1 MDASGGA
8 RRFWSRG
15 RIVALATVLAAV
27 AVVVVVWFQP
37 QKLFQDTEVNEPAP
51 EAMAGDAMAKEDDAM
66 EKEDDAMAEEDDAM
80 EKDAMAEEAMTLTGD
95 FRSID
100 HATEGTLTVARA
112 DEGRYYARLE
122 DFETENG
129 PDLFVYLSTA
139 PASVKGR
146 EYVEDFV
153 NLGRLK
159 GNIGNQNYFLPEGI
173 DLEKYR
179 SVVIWCRRFSSAF
192 GSAPLEAGV

>member
-8 RRFWSRG
+8 GRFWSRG
-15 RIVALATVLAAV
+15 RLVALATVLAAA
-27 AVVVVVWFQP
+27 AVVVLVWFQP

-51 EAMAGDAMAKEDDAM
+51 EAMGDAMDKEDDAM
-66 EKEDDAMAEEDDAM
+66 KKEDGAMAEEDDAM
-80 EKDAMAEEAMTLTGD
+80 DNDAMVEEVMTLTGD

-100 HATEGTLTVARA
+100 HTTEGMLTVAQA
-112 DEGRYYARLE
+112 DDGRYYARLE

-139 PASVKGR
+139 PASVEGR

-159 GNIGNQNYFLPEGI
+159 GNIGSQNYFLPEGI

-192 GSAPLEAGV
+192 GAAPLEAAV

>member
-1 MDASGGA
+1 MDASGKAG
-8 RRFWSRG
+8 RFWSRG
-15 RIVALATVLAAV
+15 RIVALAAVLAAV
-27 AVVVVVWFQP
+27 VVLVWFQP

-51 EAMAGDAMAKEDDAM
+51 QGIAGDAMAGEDAM
-66 EKEDDAMAEEDDAM
+66 GKEDDAMAEDDAM
-80 EKDAMAEEAMTLTGD
+80 EKDAMVEEAMTLTGD

-100 HATEGTLTVARA
+100 HTTEGTTTVVQAA
-112 DEGRYYARLE
+112 DGRYFVRLE

-139 PASVKGR
+139 PASAEGR

-159 GNIGNQNYFLPEGI
+159 GNIGNQNYFLPEGT